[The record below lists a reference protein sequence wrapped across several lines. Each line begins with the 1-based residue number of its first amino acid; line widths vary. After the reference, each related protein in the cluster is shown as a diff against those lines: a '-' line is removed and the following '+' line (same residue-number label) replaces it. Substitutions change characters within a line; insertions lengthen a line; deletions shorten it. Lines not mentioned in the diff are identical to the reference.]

1 MKHFLLLLIS
11 VAVVI
16 PSICSAQTVS
26 IKGDATKG
34 KAIATTVCNVCHGLD
49 GNSIGPPYP
58 KLASQYPE
66 YLFRQMKQFKPANGK
81 PPERANPTMMIMLA
95 AFDEAQMRDL
105 TAYYASQ
112 KLIGYQQKVPDSN
125 KAGQKKVPDSNK
137 AGQKLYRLGNATKS
151 LPACAACHGP
161 TGKGI
166 PNLFP
171 RIDGQEPQ
179 YVEIQLKAYRAET
192 RTNDHNK
199 MMRMVAAK
207 MSDAE
212 IKAVASYVAELR

>member
-1 MKHFLLLLIS
+1 MRHVLLLLIA
-11 VAVVI
+11 VAAMV
-16 PSICSAQTVS
+16 PSICSAQTTS
-26 IKGDATKG
+26 IQGDATKG
-34 KAIATTVCNVCHGLD
+34 KAIATTICNVCHGLD

-66 YLFRQMKQFKPANGK
+66 YLFRQMKQFKSANGK
-81 PPERANPTMMIMLA
+81 PPERANPTMIIMMA

-112 KLIGYQQKVPDSN
+112 ELIGYQQKVPDSN
-125 KAGQKKVPDSNK
+125 KS
-137 AGQKLYRLGNATKS
+137 GQKLYHLGNAAKS
-151 LPACAACHGP
+151 LPACAGCHGP

-171 RIDGQEPQ
+171 RIDGQLPE
-179 YVEIQLKAYRAET
+179 YVEIQMKAYRAKT
-192 RTNDHNK
+192 RTNDGNK
-199 MMRMVAAK
+199 IMRMVAAK

-212 IKAVASYVAELR
+212 INAVASYVADLR